1 MVCLQRLPDCW
12 ASQKI
17 TVVAAVEKFVPWLT
31 ASISWLSRS
40 TPHCPSPPHKCAGPI
55 LAESIARSIN
65 QCKDLDFGVFGLS
78 SIPQSLA
85 WVSKDRVIF
94 ALVVIL
100 YLASVS
106 STKHASED
114 VVIIIIITLNNIHDG
129 QHGAGSTRLF
139 GAPGDRHL
147 RRPPL

>member
-1 MVCLQRLPDCW
+1 LGLFIEPAIVEKLDFYVLMVCLQRLPDCW

-94 ALVVIL
+94 VLVVIFGI
-100 YLASVS
+100 S
-106 STKHASED
+106 
-114 VVIIIIITLNNIHDG
+114 
-129 QHGAGSTRLF
+129 LF
-139 GAPGDRHL
+139 H
-147 RRPPL
+147 